1 MPDDKSRLELSGDD
15 RWLEELQQALREPAA
30 VPRDVVESAYQA
42 YAWRT
47 VDAEL
52 AELTS
57 DSLTDGHALAGARAD
72 ARSGPRELTFTSTTL
87 TIELQ
92 IAVSV
97 LGQVVP
103 AQTGQV
109 ELLLQD
115 GSTAVYDVDDIG
127 RFAIDPAPEQPF
139 RLRVTAGATAA
150 TGWITP

>member
-1 MPDDKSRLELSGDD
+1 
-15 RWLEELQQALREPAA
+15 
-30 VPRDVVESAYQA
+30 V

-57 DSLTDGHALAGARAD
+57 DSRTDGYAMAGARAD
-72 ARSGPRELTFTSTTL
+72 ARTGPRELTFTSSTL

-92 IAVSV
+92 IADSV

-109 ELLLQD
+109 DVLLQD
-115 GSTAVYDVDDIG
+115 GSAEAHDVDEVG
-127 RFAIDPAPEQPF
+127 RFAIEPTPVQPF
-139 RLRVTAGATAA
+139 RLRVTAGATVA